1 MLLDPGATVL
11 VAHRRLFKGDGVR
24 FFIGRVDAY
33 EAGVVKA
40 TGHSYTWDV
49 LRGAMVQKTD
59 ARTKLLSLSSGTLL
73 VYQLPSDIEPGGL
86 TFTEKDGHLSLSA
99 STGYTMNLAEFTHGG
114 H

>member
-1 MLLDPGATVL
+1 MLLKPGDTVL

-59 ARTKLLSLSSGTLL
+59 ERTKLLSLSSGALL
-73 VYQLPSDIEPGGL
+73 VYQLPADVEPTRF
-86 TFTEKDGHLSLSA
+86 TFLEQDGHLALS
-99 STGYTMNLAEFTHGG
+99 SPTGYTMNLAEFTHGG
-114 H
+114 R